1 MALWETPKTDW
12 HGFVN
17 GNGDYEG
24 DRFNSTDYNRIKN
37 NIQYLH
43 DMAVEMYEE
52 FSIEPLEN
60 KGVADYPYAD
70 EINTIETNLETVAV
84 NTFKKDYGSKII
96 FYDNAAFIDFNE
108 LNRIESATLDLYN
121 KLLSQYNGRRML
133 AFMLGPMEVFGNGS
147 F

>member
-1 MALWETPKTDW
+1 MALWEAPKTDW

-37 NIQYLH
+37 NIQYLR

-52 FSIEPLEN
+52 FNIEPLED
-60 KGVADYPYAD
+60 KSVADYPYAD
-70 EINTIETNLETVAV
+70 EINTIEANLESVASH
-84 NTFKKDYGSKII
+84 TFSKNYGKSMI
-96 FYDNAAFIDFNE
+96 FSDNAAFIDFNE

-121 KLLSQYNGRRML
+121 QLTNQYEGRRML
-133 AFMLGPMEVFGNGS
+133 TFMLGPREVF
-147 F
+147 

>member
-37 NIQYLH
+37 NIQYLRN
-43 DMAVEMYEE
+43 MAVEMYKE
-52 FSIEPLEN
+52 FDIEPLPD
-60 KGVADYPYAD
+60 KGAADYPYAD
-70 EINTIETNLETVAV
+70 EINTIETNLETVAA
-84 NTFKKDYGSKII
+84 NTFRKNYGQKII
-96 FYDNAAFIDFNE
+96 FSDNAAFIDFNE

-121 KLLSQYNGRRML
+121 QLSNQHEGRRML
-133 AFMLGPMEVFGNGS
+133 TFMLGPREVF
-147 F
+147 